1 MENKQSSCETT
12 LDNHQIQGSLPPSP
26 FCTVSKPYLMIYIV
40 HRVTQAG
47 KVEFHLI
54 GNMGYFLSELECE
67 LFVSSPNMPRA
78 IWELLR

>member
-1 MENKQSSCETT
+1 
-12 LDNHQIQGSLPPSP
+12 
-26 FCTVSKPYLMIYIV
+26 MIYIV